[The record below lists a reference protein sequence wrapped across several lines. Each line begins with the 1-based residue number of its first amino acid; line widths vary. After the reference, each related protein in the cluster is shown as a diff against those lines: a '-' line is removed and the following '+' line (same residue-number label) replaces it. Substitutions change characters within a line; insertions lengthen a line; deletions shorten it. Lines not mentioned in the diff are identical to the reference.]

1 MDDFALLGN
10 DLFGDAIEQ
19 EGRGELQK
27 KFTIPPFSILNA
39 REGLRQERKRAWLAL
54 GIQSEVGRN
63 RGLKGLATA
72 YSVSRTSQSSSGLVR
87 VAENAQQTK
96 DETSIFD
103 PVLCELAYTWF
114 CPPGGQ
120 IIDPFAGGSVRG
132 IVAHKLGYKY
142 WGCDLRQEQIEANE
156 TQGQEIC
163 GDSGPVWACGDAMD
177 ELTILPDEYADFVF
191 TCPPYGSLEVYSD
204 DERDLSNM
212 EHHTFIANYKR
223 IILRACKKLKNNR
236 FAAIVVGDF
245 RDKKGNYRNFVSD
258 TIAAFREQ
266 GLHLY
271 NEVIL
276 VTAIGSL
283 PIRITK
289 QFDASRKIGKTHQN
303 LLIFV
308 KGDGKAATK
317 AIIG

>member
-1 MDDFALLGN
+1 MDDFALLGE
-10 DLFGDAIEQ
+10 DLFGDEIQQ

-27 KFTIPPFSILNA
+27 KFTIPPFSVLNA
-39 REGLRQERKRAWLAL
+39 REGIWQERKRAWLAL

-63 RGLKGLATA
+63 DGLMLKSTGFLAEEIAKRGGGT
-72 YSVSRTSQSSSGLVR
+72 SV
-87 VAENAQQTK
+87 
-96 DETSIFD
+96 FD

-142 WGCDLRQEQIEANE
+142 WGCDLRAEQIKANNM
-156 TQGQEIC
+156 QGRAIC
-163 GDSGPVWACGDAMD
+163 ADSGPVWVCGDAMD
-177 ELTILPDEYADFVF
+177 KLPLLPDEYADFVF
-191 TCPPYGSLEVYSD
+191 TCPPYGNLEVYSD

-212 EHHTFIANYKR
+212 EYHTFIANYKR

-258 TIAAFREQ
+258 TISAFKEQ

-271 NEVIL
+271 NEVVL

-289 QFDASRKIGKTHQN
+289 QFEASRKIGKTHQN
-303 LLIFV
+303 LLVFV
-308 KGDGKAATK
+308 KGDGKRASGWN
-317 AIIG
+317 I